1 MVEVDP
7 LHAPEVAPGVA
18 PGGGVIGGNAP
29 VGAQVQV
36 QPLDD
41 MIDIT
46 AAVQDI
52 AVNSAPMVTVL
63 ETMATQINT
72 LKEDRRFTR
81 LENRHLLLAARKA
94 KLAVLVGKLTNPM
107 SIRAV
112 TNNAKLDNM
121 VQDMLGVIKSNG
133 QLRVPVSFDDMTTL
147 IESQVVILEELSR
160 LLLRD
165 TEVHLIAKE
174 SHVGWALLP
183 FLDEEE
189 TAEEE
194 RDSLKLIKSK
204 VITDAEKDF
213 MNFHVA
219 KNKIYLH
226 SKGAGGRGGG
236 RGARGGARGGRGGR
250 GKGGRGGKTSL
261 NGVAGGNVGKSSK
274 PRSGGCHRCG
284 GPHFV
289 RSCTVA
295 VQKPA
300 AS

>member
-1 MVEVDP
+1 MVDVDP
-7 LHAPEVAPGVA
+7 LHAPEVAPG
-18 PGGGVIGGNAP
+18 GGVIGGGAP
-29 VGAQVQV
+29 VGAQAPL
-36 QPLDD
+36 QPLED

-52 AVNSAPMVTVL
+52 SVNSAPMVNVL
-63 ETMATQINT
+63 ETMAAQINT
-72 LKEDRRFTR
+72 LKVDSRFTK
-81 LENRHLLLAARKA
+81 LENKHLLIAARKA

-112 TNNAKLDNM
+112 TMNAKLDNM
-121 VQDMLGVIKSNG
+121 VQDLLAIIKSNG
-133 QLRVPVSFDDMTTL
+133 QLRVPVSIDDMTIL
-147 IESQVVILEELSR
+147 IESQVVVLEELSR
-160 LLLRD
+160 ILLRD
-165 TEVHLIAKE
+165 TEIHLITKE
-174 SHVGWALLP
+174 SHIGWALLP

-194 RDSLKLIKSK
+194 KDSLKLIKSK
-204 VITDAEKDF
+204 VITDAGKAF
-213 MNFHVA
+213 MSFHVD

-236 RGARGGARGGRGGR
+236 RGARGGARGGRGGK
-250 GKGGRGGKTSL
+250 GKGGRGGKASL
-261 NGVAGGNVGKSSK
+261 NQVAGGNVGKSSK

-300 AS
+300 A